1 MKGMTI
7 IVKTISSWVKML
19 IFLFGLYII
28 LFGDIS
34 PGGGFAG
41 GVVLASAYVLLMLA
55 FGGDFVKQNLSPSLA
70 LKLVCVGTLAFA
82 TIAVTGLFYGP
93 DAFFWNFITQKWLAG
108 EGSNLHFIN
117 AGIITLAECA
127 IGLIVAAAIF
137 LVIFTFST
145 FKFDVSANQK
155 E

>member
-1 MKGMTI
+1 MKGMTVV
-7 IVKTISSWVKML
+7 VKTISSWIKLL
-19 IFLFGLYII
+19 IFLFGLYVI

-41 GVVLASAYVLLMLA
+41 GAILASAYVLLMLA
-55 FGGDFVKQNLSPSLA
+55 FGGEFVKQNLSPSLA
-70 LKLVCVGTLAFA
+70 LKLACAGSLAFA
-82 TIAVTGLFYGP
+82 AIAVAGLLYGP

-108 EGSNLHFIN
+108 EISNLHFIN
-117 AGIITLAECA
+117 AGIITLAELA
-127 IGLIVAAAIF
+127 IGLIVGAAIF

-145 FKFDVSANQK
+145 VNFEVSDNQK